1 MKYEMSEEK
10 KKQKTKNMM
19 KFIINVIP
27 FTCDVFQF
35 QNKLCINSWVY
46 LIIINVLYIMLY

>member
-19 KFIINVIP
+19 KFIVIVIP